1 MSGVL
6 WAAHPEPVEGRA
18 GHATRYD
25 RLNCAAT

>member
-18 GHATRYD
+18 LPAYSRG
-25 RLNCAAT
+25 NCLAL